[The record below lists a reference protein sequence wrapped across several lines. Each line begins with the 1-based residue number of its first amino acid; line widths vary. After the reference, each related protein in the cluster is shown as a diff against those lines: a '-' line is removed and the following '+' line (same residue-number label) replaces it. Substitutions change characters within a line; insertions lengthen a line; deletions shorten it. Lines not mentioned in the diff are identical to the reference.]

1 MRVLTAGIL
10 LALSTASAFAQG
22 TFDWRKH
29 DGETV
34 NVMLNNLAWTQAM
47 REHMDAFTEKTGIKL
62 RVETFSEEQYRSR
75 LTTLLQGGSS
85 DLDVYMTLP
94 SREAPLFES
103 SGWYAD
109 LGAMLK
115 GAATDPAYEYDDFS
129 KALRDSG
136 VVSEKVTS
144 VPINVEGPLFYW
156 RHDIFEKCGIEKPA
170 TLEALTATAAKLKEC
185 DASIT
190 PWAARGLRGTVGY
203 PLGGFVYN
211 SGGDFKDA
219 DGKATLCLPGTVKG
233 IGLYGEM
240 LREYGPPGAT
250 NHTFTQVIDQIAQGR
265 VAMTNE
271 SSNEFATIM
280 KYPGRPEDI
289 SVGVLPKGENGVS
302 KPIVINW
309 SLAISGKSE
318 RQEAAWYFLQWAT
331 GKEIQGTLAKNGIA
345 PSRVSVFNG
354 EDFKGWA
361 SESRARGEWLNAL
374 LEISQTGVSLYQ
386 TPTLTRTPEAREIL
400 SNVVQQVI
408 LGQSDAQTAA
418 CAVTDQVQ
426 ALQQ

>member
-1 MRVLTAGIL
+1 MRILTAGVI
-10 LALSTASAFAQG
+10 LALSSASALAQDA
-22 TFDWRKH
+22 FDWRKH
-29 DGETV
+29 EGETI

-47 REHMDAFTEKTGIKL
+47 REQLDTFTEKTGIEL

-75 LTTLLQGGSS
+75 LTTLLQGGSK
-85 DLDVYMTLP
+85 DLDVFMTLP
-94 SREAPLFES
+94 SREAALFQS
-103 SGWYAD
+103 NGWYAN
-109 LGAMLK
+109 LGTLIE
-115 GAATDPAYEYDDFS
+115 GEATDPSYAYDDFS

-136 VVSEKVTS
+136 VISDVVTS
-144 VPINVEGPLFYW
+144 IPINVEGPLFYW
-156 RHDIFEKCGIEKPA
+156 RHDILEKCGVEKPA
-170 TLEALTATAAKLKEC
+170 TLEALPAAAAKLKEC
-185 DASIT
+185 DPSVT

-219 DGKATLCLPGTVKG
+219 EGKATLCLPGTVKG
-233 IGLYGEM
+233 IGLYGQM

-250 NHTFTQVIDQIAQGR
+250 NHTFTQVIDQVAQGR

-280 KYPGRPEDI
+280 KYPGRSDDI
-289 SVGVLPKGENGVS
+289 SVGVLPQGENGVS
-302 KPIVINW
+302 KPVVINW
-309 SLAISGKSE
+309 SLAVSGKSE

-331 GKEIQGTLAKNGIA
+331 GKEVQSSLAKNGIA

-354 EDFKGWA
+354 EDFKAWA
-361 SESRARGEWLNAL
+361 AESRPRGEWLNAL

-426 ALQQ
+426 ALQK